1 MRAVVWHGVGDVRL
15 DEVDDPTIQDPNDA
29 IVEITTSAICG
40 TDLHFVRG
48 TMTGMSEG
56 RILGHEAVGAVREVG
71 PGVRNL
77 LPGQRVVVP
86 STVAC
91 GSCSYCRAGYYSQC
105 DVANPN
111 GRTAGTTFFGGP
123 DPAGGLDGLQAQ
135 YARIPFANVGPVRVP
150 EQVTDEQAI
159 MTSDIFPTAW
169 FGAKLAE
176 IGDGDVVAVFGA
188 GPVGLFAIV
197 SAFRLGAG
205 RVIAVDGHASRLD
218 EARRLGA
225 ETIDFNA
232 EHPVEVL
239 RDLTGGVGPD
249 RVIDAV
255 GVDAESPSSGPAAD
269 AARDLSDEF
278 AREVA
283 ENAPETSRQGDLWKP
298 GDAPTQAARWYVDA
312 IAKAGT
318 ISVIGVYPPTAQHF
332 PIGQAMNKNLTV
344 KMGNAEHRRYVPHLL
359 DLVASGQV
367 DPSRVLTQETGL
379 STGAIEAYEHF
390 DRREAGWIKTILEP
404 SSASDAVASQAPR

>member
-1 MRAVVWHGVGDVRL
+1 MKAVVWHGVGDIRL
-15 DEVDDPTIQDPNDA
+15 DEVADPTIQDPNDA

-56 RILGHEAVGAVREVG
+56 RILGHEAVGVVREVG

-77 LPGQRVVVP
+77 VVGQRVVVP
-86 STVAC
+86 STVGC

-105 DVANPN
+105 DVANPQ
-111 GRTAGTTFFGGP
+111 GPTAGTTFFGGP
-123 DPAGGLDGLQAQ
+123 DAAGGLDGLQAQ
-135 YARIPFANVGPVRVP
+135 YARVPFANVGLVGVP
-150 EQVTDEQAI
+150 DSVTDEQAV
-159 MTSDIFPTAW
+159 MVSDIFPTAW
-169 FGAKLAE
+169 FGARLAE
-176 IGDGDVVAVFGA
+176 IRDGNVVAVFGA

-197 SAFRLGAG
+197 SAFRQGAG
-205 RVIAVDGHASRLD
+205 RVIVVDGHASRLD

-225 ETIDFNA
+225 ETVDFNA
-232 EHPVEVL
+232 EDPVEAL

-255 GVDAESPSSGPAAD
+255 GVDAQSPASGPAAD
-269 AARDLSDEF
+269 AARELADEF
-278 AREVA
+278 AAEVE
-283 ENAPETSRQGDLWKP
+283 ENAPETGRQGDLWVP

-332 PIGQAMNKNLTV
+332 PIGAAMNKNLV
-344 KMGNAEHRRYVPHLL
+344 MKMGNAEHRRYVPHLL
-359 DLVASGQV
+359 DLVASGLV

-390 DRREAGWIKTILEP
+390 DRREAGWIKTVLDP
-404 SSASDAVASQAPR
+404 SSSSEAVAGQSAR